1 MSDLTYPP
9 WTGEQV
15 ANLNSFQRSGQF
27 HPFTC
32 SGGGGPHGDRPDRPA
47 VLIPERDGWRC
58 PVPEC
63 THRQAWAYA
72 TMAGHYWEP
81 VSLEMLFGEA
91 RRRRQEP

>member
-58 PVPEC
+58 PVPGC

-72 TMAGHYWEP
+72 TMAGRYWEP